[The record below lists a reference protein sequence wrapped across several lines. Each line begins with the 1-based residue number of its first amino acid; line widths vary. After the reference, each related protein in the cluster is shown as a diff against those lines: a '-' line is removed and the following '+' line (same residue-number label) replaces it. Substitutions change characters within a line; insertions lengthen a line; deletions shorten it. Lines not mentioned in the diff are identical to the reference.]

1 MVRRP
6 PQQSLDPTTL
16 DPTIVALLCGLG
28 PILTVHA
35 CYALSASAGLV
46 PVCVPYLDGC
56 TSISA
61 TGRHGWGYFLFKA
74 GMLPSA
80 ALIII
85 YWRLCRAWLLAAGD
99 VEGPGLRSLVW
110 LGMAGALFMML
121 YSVFLG
127 HAGEPY
133 NLLRRFGVSLNL
145 GFTYL
150 AQLLLV
156 WRLGRIQRET
166 RLALCPPGILRA
178 KTWLLAGL
186 LVLGLGS
193 IPVSNFIVDKDPVEN
208 AIEWVFCL
216 LLSSFYLLTAVAWRM
231 TGFRLAVT
239 NQRAAPER

>member
-1 MVRRP
+1 MVTRP
-6 PQQSLDPTTL
+6 PRQFLDPATL
-16 DPTIVALLCGLG
+16 ALLCGLG

-35 CYALSASAGLV
+35 CYALSASAGFV
-46 PVCVPYLDGC
+46 PACIPYLDGC

-61 TGRHGWGYFLFKA
+61 TGRQGWGYFLFKA

-80 ALIII
+80 VLVIV

-99 VEGPGLRSLVW
+99 VDGPGLRSLLW
-110 LGMAGALFMML
+110 LGTAGALFLML

-127 HAGEPY
+127 HPGEPY

-145 GFTYL
+145 GFTCL

-156 WRLGRIQRET
+156 WRLGRVQRNT
-166 RLALCPPGILRA
+166 GLALCPPGTLRA
-178 KTWLLAGL
+178 KTWLVAGL

-193 IPVSNFIVDKDPVEN
+193 IPVSNFIADKDPVEN

-216 LLSSFYLLTAVAWRM
+216 LLSSFYMLTAVAWRR

-239 NQRAAPER
+239 NQRSAPPG

>member
-46 PVCVPYLDGC
+46 PACVPYLDGC

-80 ALIII
+80 LLLII

-156 WRLGRIQRET
+156 WRLGRIQLEA
-166 RLALCPPGILRA
+166 RLVLCPPAILRA
-178 KTWLLAGL
+178 KTWLVAGL

-231 TGFRLAVT
+231 TGFRLALT
-239 NQRAAPER
+239 NQRSAPGG

>member
-1 MVRRP
+1 
-6 PQQSLDPTTL
+6 L
-16 DPTIVALLCGLG
+16 ALLCGLG

-35 CYALSASAGLV
+35 CYALSASAAIV
-46 PVCVPYLDGC
+46 PACVPYLDGC

-61 TGRHGWGYFLFKA
+61 AGRHGWAYFLFKA

-80 ALIII
+80 ALIIM
-85 YWRLCRAWLLAAGD
+85 YWRLCRAWLLAAGEVD
-99 VEGPGLRSLVW
+99 GPGLRSLLW
-110 LGMAGALFMML
+110 LGAAGALFMML

-156 WRLGRIQRET
+156 WRLGRIQRQT
-166 RLALCPPGILRA
+166 GRALCPPVILLA

-216 LLSSFYLLTAVAWRM
+216 LLSSFYLLTAVAWKM
-231 TGFRLAVT
+231 TGFQLAAT
-239 NQRAAPER
+239 SLRAAPPG